1 MHCNAAAWLSLHIAF
16 WLVIRVL
23 YLRPPPALG
32 LLHFSTGSLCKCL
45 TGLPA
50 FSLALCL
57 PNHMWPPQ
65 GFLYNVNLVLLVPRK
80 QPFEASRPFQD
91 EKLEQSIQHLQD
103 LAPVHLSRRIGR
115 VLPTAQPWSSL
126 PALPT
131 VSRGALASSA
141 FALAPLA
148 WLTAPHTTEISSR
161 LSFANYFP
169 KTCWVTLDFKSW
181 LASPFPHLTVW
192 TSWIYELCCIFH

>member
-1 MHCNAAAWLSLHIAF
+1 MQRRCLALSASHSDWSCLSLHF
-16 WLVIRVL
+16 L
-23 YLRPPPALG
+23 YLRPLPVLCG

-50 FSLALCL
+50 FSLPAFSFTLCP

-80 QPFEASRPFQD
+80 QPFEASRTFQD
-91 EKLEQSIQHLQD
+91 KKLEQSIQHLQD
-103 LAPVHLSRRIGR
+103 LAPVHISRCISC
-115 VLPTAQPWSSL
+115 VLPTAQPRSSL

-131 VSRGALASSA
+131 VSRGSLASSV
-141 FALAPLA
+141 FSLAPLA
-148 WLTAPHTTEISSR
+148 WLTAPHTTELSSR

-169 KTCWVTLDFKSW
+169 KTC
-181 LASPFPHLTVW
+181 
-192 TSWIYELCCIFH
+192 